1 MDRWERYSMESLAQG
16 DGEQDDKGRLFLSPQ
31 GQRHLGGVRFLHTG
45 VDTVRQLYS
54 GQLHMPHLNALIEH
68 YQEGRGATMRLFGH
82 TWAVGAGASG
92 SGFRYRLQ
100 NNDLGV
106 IVFVYA
112 RHVKVENTGTHLKVE
127 LSPHF
132 IHERTPEDCQAF
144 MDTIAAHLLEHVE
157 PIGCAVH
164 LALDVQGWEP
174 PSDFMERFVT
184 RSKRVVRKNAISD
197 FEITS
202 GEVATQYAYGQ
213 SYLFGSAGA
222 LQCAIYNKT
231 REALAHDRIHFWESI
246 WSTTGGDEPFT
257 SAYDPEAPVWR
268 IEFRFHQS
276 VLREYAQGTPVNVD
290 TGECLSMDHGFKR
303 FTDTVPHLSGI
314 WRTALQSY
322 RLDLTR
328 GKLIDAAWQLFQE
341 DARFYAHTPDF
352 FYKRARKTPGLG
364 NEKNVALV
372 VGNLISIYARQG
384 FTAAQ
389 AMRGLMNSG
398 AWDDIANYYRRR
410 GLDRAQ
416 LHELI
421 SQRLVERRLLGKA
434 A

>member
-1 MDRWERYSMESLAQG
+1 MDRWERYSIDSLATG
-16 DGEQDDKGRLFLSPQ
+16 NGEQDDKGRLFLSPQ
-31 GQRHLGGVRFLHTG
+31 GQRQLGGVRFLHTG

-54 GQLHMPHLNALIEH
+54 GQLRMPHLDTLIEH
-68 YQEGRGATMRLFGH
+68 YQEGRGTTMRLFGH
-82 TWAVGAGASG
+82 TWAIGAGASG

-106 IVFVYA
+106 IVFFYA
-112 RHVKVENTGTHLKVE
+112 RHVKVENIGTHVKVE

-132 IHERTPEDCQAF
+132 IHERTPDDCQAF
-144 MDTIAAHLLEHVE
+144 MDTIATHLLEHVE

-174 PSDFMERFVT
+174 PSDFMDRFVT

-290 TGECLSMDHGFKR
+290 TGECLDMDHGFKR

-328 GKLIDAAWQLFQE
+328 GKLIDAVWQLFQE

-372 VGNLISIYARQG
+372 VGNLISLYARQG
-384 FTAAQ
+384 FTTAQ
-389 AMRGLMNSG
+389 AMRGLHFCG
-398 AWDDIANYYRRR
+398 AWEDIANYYRRR